1 VEAAVALGIGLLMGA
16 GTWLVLRPTTFSVL
30 LGLTLMAYGVNL
42 LVFVSGRIDRS
53 VPPLTLKGTSGWA
66 DPLPQALVLTA
77 IVISFGMTAFFVALA
92 LRALGETG
100 TDRADGRRS
109 PAAGEGEEGP

>member
-1 VEAAVALGIGLLMGA
+1 MEALVSLAVGLLMGA
-16 GTWLVLRPTTFSVL
+16 GVWLVLRPTSFSVI
-30 LGLTLMAYGVNL
+30 LGLTLMAYAVNL
-42 LVFVSGRIDRS
+42 LLFVSGRIDRA

-77 IVISFGMTAFFVALA
+77 IVISFGMTAYLVALS

-100 TDRADGRRS
+100 TDRIDGR
-109 PAAGEGEEGP
+109 AGDDAEDGP